1 MRVILDTN
9 VFVSGVFFSGPP
21 YEILDAWR
29 RGKLTLVV
37 SPDILGEYDRVGR
50 ELASE
55 FPTVDLAPALEL
67 LAFKGKVV
75 NAPPLTE
82 RVCSDADDD
91 KFLACAMASGTRVIS
106 SGDKALRKTN
116 GYAGIE
122 VLSPREFVNKYLKQ
136 VSQPESPGDA
146 KPRA

>member
-29 RGKLTLVV
+29 HGRLTLVV
-37 SPDILGEYDRVGR
+37 SPEILSEYDRVGR

-55 FPTVDLAPALEL
+55 FPNVDLAPALEL
-67 LAFKGKVV
+67 LAFKAEVV
-75 NAPPLTE
+75 KATHFTE
-82 RVCSDADDD
+82 PVCSDPDDD
-91 KFLACAMASGTRVIS
+91 KFLACAIASGTKIIS
-106 SGDKALRKTN
+106 TGDKALRKTT

-122 VLSPREFVNKYLKQ
+122 VLSPREFVDKYLK
-136 VSQPESPGDA
+136 
-146 KPRA
+146 